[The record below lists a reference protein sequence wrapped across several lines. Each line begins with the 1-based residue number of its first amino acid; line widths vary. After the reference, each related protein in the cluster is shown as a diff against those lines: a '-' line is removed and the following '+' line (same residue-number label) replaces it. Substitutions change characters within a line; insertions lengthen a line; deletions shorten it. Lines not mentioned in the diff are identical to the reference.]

1 MTVLD
6 ELFDRIGGLRDAGE
20 RTTVHYECRRC
31 GLTLSKDDA
40 WCSSCGS
47 EEIAAILL

>member
-6 ELFDRIGGLRDAGE
+6 ELFDRIGGLREVGE

-31 GLTLSKDDA
+31 GLTLSKDA
-40 WCSSCGS
+40 IGCPSCGS
-47 EEIAAILL
+47 DEIAAIPL